1 MLYSDLEYQQKG
13 GRNTTQYVESLM
25 GKAVQLK
32 GQEYINLHGIPA
44 DFWTNDEWSVMGLM
58 RFHDD
63 GILGSSKEIPVLGDG
78 EPVKDKGFHLGLI
91 KQVVHD
97 TQGDRTQYCT
107 SNHDTVCNKTF
118 DAFSIFLSLF
128 RNCCL
133 VSIPM
138 MLQE

>member
-1 MLYSDLEYQQKG
+1 MGRFFQLLLYSDLEYQQQG
-13 GRNTTQYVESLM
+13 GHNTSQYVESLM

-78 EPVKDKGFHLGLI
+78 EPLKDKGFHLGLI
-91 KQVVHD
+91 NQVRHYYAKRCD
-97 TQGDRTQYCT
+97 TIQ
-107 SNHDTVCNKTF
+107 H
-118 DAFSIFLSLF
+118 L
-128 RNCCL
+128 
-133 VSIPM
+133 
-138 MLQE
+138 

>member
-63 GILGSSKEIPVLGDG
+63 GILGNSKEIPVLGDG
-78 EPVKDKGFHLGLI
+78 EPLKDKGFHLGLI
-91 KQVVHD
+91 KQVLHD
-97 TQGDRTQYCT
+97 MRGDRTQYSTLTMTHCVQQ
-107 SNHDTVCNKTF
+107 N
-118 DAFSIFLSLF
+118 L
-128 RNCCL
+128 
-133 VSIPM
+133 
-138 MLQE
+138 